1 MEVLN
6 RLTLTEQDGAAIATL
21 NAESVSLAELETIA
35 SMLREH
41 VASRRPQRLIID
53 LSRVRF
59 LSSMMLGLLVDTW
72 RRLREYGG
80 RMRICG
86 LQPHL
91 MRVFRVTHLDRIFEF
106 SPDCAQALE
115 WFRQNP

>member
-1 MEVLN
+1 MEVSN
-6 RLTLTEQDGAAIATL
+6 RLTLTEQDGTAIATL
-21 NAESVSLAELETIA
+21 NAESVSIAELESIA
-35 SMLREH
+35 GVLREYI
-41 VASRRPQRLIID
+41 ANRRPSRLIID
-53 LSRVRF
+53 LNRVCF

-106 SPDCAQALE
+106 SPDYAQALE